1 MVILVSMK
9 LSLENIKPD
18 QGSSFRLLLTPKLNE
33 IFYWHFHPE
42 IELVYVEAEKGIRH
56 IGDHISDYEGSDL
69 ALIGS
74 FIPHLNFDYG
84 VKETVE
90 TVVVQCRQ
98 NFYEDPF
105 YKQPEM
111 QLIYDLMLRAKN
123 GIAFYGDTKI
133 KAGQLLKK
141 LAGLNSFEQLLS
153 LIQIFQILATSKE
166 YTLLEARPIASH
178 AVIKEHE
185 RMHEIYK
192 YVEAHFQEPIQIS
205 RIASKVNLSDAA
217 FCRYFKKSTKLTYTD
232 FVNQYR
238 INHAKKLLM
247 QNANV
252 TEACYDT
259 GFESLSYFNKIF
271 KKITGENPST
281 FRKRN

>member
-1 MVILVSMK
+1 MK

-42 IELVYVEAEKGIRH
+42 IELVYVEADKGIRH
-56 IGDHISDYEGSDL
+56 IGDHISHYEGSDL

-111 QLIYDLMLRAKN
+111 HLIYDLMHRAKN

-141 LAGLNSFEQLLS
+141 LTGLNSFEQLLL
-153 LIQIFQILATSKE
+153 LIQIFQILASSKE

-281 FRKRN
+281 FRKRK

>member
-1 MVILVSMK
+1 MK

-18 QGSSFRLLLTPKLNE
+18 EGSSFRILLTPKLNE

-42 IELVYVEAEKGIRH
+42 IELVYVEADKGVRH
-56 IGDHISDYEGSDL
+56 IGDHISTYEGSDL

-74 FIPHLNFDYG
+74 YIPHLNFDYG
-84 VKETVE
+84 VQSVVE
-90 TVVVQCRQ
+90 TVVVQFRQ

-105 YKQPEM
+105 YSQPEM
-111 QLIYDLMLRAKN
+111 KGILELFEKAKT
-123 GIAFYGDTKI
+123 GIAFCGATKAA
-133 KAGQLLKK
+133 AGTMLKQLTELKP
-141 LAGLNSFEQLLS
+141 FEQLIH
-153 LIQIFQILATSKE
+153 LIKVFHLLAKSNE
-166 YTLLEARPIASH
+166 YTLLHTRPIAAHS
-178 AVIKEHE
+178 AIKEQE
-185 RMHEIYK
+185 RMHVIYK
-192 YVEAHFQEPIQIS
+192 YVETHFQEPIKIID
-205 RIASKVNLSDAA
+205 IASEVNLTEAA
-217 FCRYFKKSTKLTYTD
+217 FCRYFKKATKLTYTD

-271 KKITGENPST
+271 KKITGENPSS
-281 FRKRN
+281 FRKRKGLD